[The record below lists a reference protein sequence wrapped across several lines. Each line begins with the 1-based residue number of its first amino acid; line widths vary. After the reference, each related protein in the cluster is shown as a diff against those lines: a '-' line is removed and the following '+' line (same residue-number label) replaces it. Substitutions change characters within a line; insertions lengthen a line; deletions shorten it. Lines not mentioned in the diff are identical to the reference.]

1 MKKML
6 LLFTM
11 LFAMAIASAVAGD
24 VKLVDKDEL
33 KGLLGSKGLVIL
45 DVRAGRDWSTSE
57 FKIQGA
63 VRADAADFDS
73 WSKSYPKDARLILYC
88 A

>member
-1 MKKML
+1 MKRLFL
-6 LLFTM
+6 LLLLLPLLLVPP
-11 LFAMAIASAVAGD
+11 LFAGSVPKMGI
-24 VKLVDKDEL
+24 DEL
-33 KGLLGSKGLVIL
+33 KGKLGADGLVIL

-63 VRADAADFDS
+63 VRVDGKGLSTAE
-73 WSKSYPKDARLILYC
+73 KYPKESTFVLYC

>member
-1 MKKML
+1 MKRLFLVL
-6 LLFTM
+6 LLLPLLLAPP
-11 LFAMAIASAVAGD
+11 LFAGSVPKID
-24 VKLVDKDEL
+24 IDEL
-33 KGLLGSKGLVIL
+33 KSKLGADDLVIL

-63 VRADAADFDS
+63 VRVDGKDLATVE
-73 WSKSYPKDARLILYC
+73 KYPKESTFVLYC